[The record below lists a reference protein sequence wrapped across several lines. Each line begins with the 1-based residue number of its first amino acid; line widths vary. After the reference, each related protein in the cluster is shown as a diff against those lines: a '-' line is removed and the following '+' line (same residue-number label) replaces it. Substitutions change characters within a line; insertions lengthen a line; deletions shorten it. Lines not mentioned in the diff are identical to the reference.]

1 LFIDD
6 TKSATPTSVPIYE
19 GDISQLFSIPPDGLR
34 TRKIVGLKETPF
46 DLNYT
51 AKVIKDERIKKQM
64 INISGLVP
72 EMAIFS

>member
-1 LFIDD
+1 
-6 TKSATPTSVPIYE
+6 
-19 GDISQLFSIPPDGLR
+19 
-34 TRKIVGLKETPF
+34 VGLKETSF

>member
-1 LFIDD
+1 
-6 TKSATPTSVPIYE
+6 
-19 GDISQLFSIPPDGLR
+19 
-34 TRKIVGLKETPF
+34 VGLKETPF